1 MNKMPRAGVQ
11 YTGNPPRSTALR
23 HGFFIWGFMDK
34 KFTLSTDS
42 TCDLYASFVTEHDI
56 KFVSL
61 TYTMEDKGGN
71 IISGLD
77 NFTEYSQYVDFYNK
91 LRSGSL
97 SRTSMLNYESHLSHF
112 TRLAEEGAEDVVHF
126 TISSGLSPTVTVA
139 EKAAAEVKK
148 SFPKFNVYAIDSLS
162 ATIGQGALVKEA
174 LRMRDEGRSAAET
187 AEYVKGLRLKIQYM
201 IAVNDLYYLKRGGR
215 VSSLSAIAG
224 TMLGIK
230 PILSFSKE
238 GKLNVIDKVRG
249 MRRAFAYALD
259 KMEKFPPVKENELI
273 WVVHTDAENEAN
285 ELASMI
291 EAKVGFRPDVSIM
304 GPVIGSHVGP
314 GAVAVLWKTATE
326 RQDG

>member
-1 MNKMPRAGVQ
+1 ME
-11 YTGNPPRSTALR
+11 
-23 HGFFIWGFMDK
+23 K

-42 TCDLYASFVTEHDI
+42 TCDLYASFVKEHDI

-61 TYTMEDKGGN
+61 CYTIEDSKGN
-71 IISGLD
+71 ITEGTD
-77 NFTEYSQYVDFYNK
+77 NFTDYSQYKDFYAQ
-91 LRSGSL
+91 LRTGSF

-314 GAVAVLWKTATE
+314 GAVAVLWKSATE

>member
-1 MNKMPRAGVQ
+1 M
-11 YTGNPPRSTALR
+11 L
-23 HGFFIWGFMDK
+23 K
-34 KFTLSTDS
+34 KFVLSTDS
-42 TCDLYASFVTEHDI
+42 TCDLYADFVKKNDI

-61 TYTMEDKGGN
+61 TYTVEDKDGR
-71 IISGLD
+71 ISDGLD
-77 NFTEYSQYVDFYNK
+77 AFSDYSQYVDFYNK
-91 LRSGSL
+91 LRDGSF
-97 SRTSMLNYESHLSHF
+97 SRTSMLNLESHLAHF
-112 TRLAEEGAEDVVHF
+112 KKLAEEGAEDVVHF

-259 KMEKFPPVKENELI
+259 KMEKFPPVKQNELI

-314 GAVAVLWKTATE
+314 GAVAVLWKSS
-326 RQDG
+326 R